1 MKLEK
6 RMIGY
11 LVLAGVVG
19 VFATFNRENG
29 SIYMGFLIVSFT
41 IITICVR
48 STYLLVLKI
57 ARRFEGDAKEAVLEH
72 SKVSPPKHQGAGV
85 HSGGNHGH
93 ASVR

>member
-6 RMIGY
+6 RMVVY

-19 VFATFNRENG
+19 VFATFNREHG
-29 SIYMGFLIVSFT
+29 SLYMGFMILSFT
-41 IITICVR
+41 IITTCVR

-57 ARRFEGDAKEAVLEH
+57 ARKLDGAAKDVVLEP
-72 SKVSPPKHQGAGV
+72 SKVLPPKHQGSDFHV
-85 HSGGNHGH
+85 GGNHGH